1 MKKEWKGWMKSL
13 KKLIYAAQRDEID
26 TDKQMRRYMID
37 CGPVKTY
44 KLTQEELAE
53 VKEYASSLNKII
65 DKKKG
70 QHE

>member
-44 KLTQEELAE
+44 KLTQEELDSI
-53 VKEYASSLNKII
+53 KDGYDLNKILEG
-65 DKKKG
+65 K
-70 QHE
+70 HEC

>member
-1 MKKEWKGWMKSL
+1 MKSL

-44 KLTQEELAE
+44 KLTQEELDSI
-53 VKEYASSLNKII
+53 KDGYDLNKILE
-65 DKKKG
+65 DK
-70 QHE
+70 HEC